1 MVNNSNTPYLYRR
14 PSADDVTENRFEGD
28 LYERQELAD
37 RLTEFMSRLP
47 DGAVLAID
55 SPWGEGKTWFAK
67 RWKASLD
74 DAGFRTGYID
84 CFQRDYLDDP
94 FAMITGELVEMA
106 KSGKPQVR
114 TKLLEAGK
122 KLGVA
127 LLPAAAK
134 FAVNS
139 AGHFA
144 LGKVDLL
151 GDMKKIAESL
161 ETSTAASLE
170 KLVEKRLQA
179 FEADGK
185 TVKAFKES
193 LTELAAEAEDGKPI
207 VIFLDELDR
216 CRPDFAVRTIER
228 LKHFFDAPKVIFVLM
243 LNRRQMAAAIEGM
256 YGPKVDADAYLGKF
270 IQLSMTLPKRLT
282 VEMGKPD
289 DNRRHCLAT
298 MKLFG
303 FDDGVNRDD
312 FASTLGI
319 FATLLGMSLRDVE
332 RAVVLYSFAQPIP
345 HSMDVYVAW
354 PIALKVARPNL
365 FARLIWH
372 DVAAHGEAG
381 SLLRA
386 FMDMAPDIAVVMK
399 AFYALHELGS
409 SNFSVAQTA
418 DQAQALM
425 GAGARASPRSWIS
438 SIFNRI
444 DLTVSA

>member
-1 MVNNSNTPYLYRR
+1 MANISHPPLYRR
-14 PSADDVTENRFEGD
+14 PSVDDVTENRFEGD
-28 LYERQELAD
+28 LYERQALAV
-37 RLTEFMSRLP
+37 RLTDFLARLP

-106 KSGKPQVR
+106 KSGKPEARV
-114 TKLLEAGK
+114 KFLEAGK

-134 FAVNS
+134 FAINS

-144 LGKVDLL
+144 LGKADLA
-151 GDMKKIAESL
+151 GDMKKIGESL

-170 KLVEKRLQA
+170 KLVEKRLEA

-185 TVKAFKES
+185 TVNAFRES
-193 LTELAAEAEDGKPI
+193 LAELAAEAEDSKPI

-243 LNRRQMAAAIEGM
+243 LNRRQMAAAIEGL
-256 YGPKVDADAYLGKF
+256 YGQKVDADAYLGKF
-270 IQLSMTLPKRLT
+270 IQLSMTLPKRLA
-282 VEMGKPD
+282 VDMNKPD

-298 MKLFG
+298 MKRFG
-303 FDDGVNRDD
+303 FEDGVNRDD
-312 FASTLGI
+312 FASSFGI

-332 RAVVLYSFAQPIP
+332 RAVVLYSFAQPVP
-345 HSMDVYVAW
+345 NSMDVYLAW

-365 FARLIWH
+365 FARLIGH
-372 DVAAHGEAG
+372 DSAAHGEAG
-381 SLLRA
+381 SLLSA
-386 FMDMAPDIAVVMK
+386 FVAKAPDIAVVTK
-399 AFYALHELGS
+399 TFYALHELGS
-409 SNFSVAQTA
+409 SNFSAPQSS

-425 GAGARASPRSWIS
+425 GAGARASPRSWMS